1 MKCFVYLSGRAES
14 GIKVR
19 VMLGTVLHNP
29 VLFQSCCWWEGHGP
43 CITTLPLP
51 QPQGL
56 SSTQGW
62 SSMSQGLPGSLFT
75 PHQGRG
81 SSLGSPGFLALS
93 WDLCFPHHRK
103 RNSQSCVPVWKN
115 PVWSLLGLPKVLPC
129 QIFGLGFV
137 LLMTVFSCSQIPIIM
152 LFLEIH

>member
-103 RNSQSCVPVWKN
+103 RNSQSRVPVWKN

-129 QIFGLGFV
+129 QIFGLGFD

-152 LFLEIH
+152 LFLEMH